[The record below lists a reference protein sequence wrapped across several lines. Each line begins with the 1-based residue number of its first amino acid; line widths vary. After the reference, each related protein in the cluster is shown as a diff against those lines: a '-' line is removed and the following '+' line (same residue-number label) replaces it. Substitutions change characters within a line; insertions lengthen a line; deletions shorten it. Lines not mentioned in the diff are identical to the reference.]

1 MEKRHRMK
9 HSNTNSFKTQVEENS
24 PRSAVSDDLNSNDE
38 IEDEDTVKE
47 EDPLEELTSNEQDL
61 ASPFTQQNVG
71 LVFGNKKIFVQKEL
85 LIAVS
90 PVFKA
95 MFSPLFLEGSKE
107 EVPLPG
113 KKLSHFVLFLRYLT
127 PGFNDELSG
136 KYINRPIIRTPGQHT

>member
-1 MEKRHRMK
+1 MELRHRMK
-9 HSNTNSFKTQVEENS
+9 HSNTDSLRTREEENS

-38 IEDEDTVKE
+38 IEDENTVKD

-95 MFSPLFLEGSKE
+95 MFSSSFLEGSKE
-107 EVPLPG
+107 EIPLPG

-127 PGFNDELSG
+127 PGFDDELSG
-136 KYINRPIIRTPGQHT
+136 KYINRPVVRTSGQYI